1 MLKKFD
7 FKNTDTRVRRYIVPQ
22 RIVLTRGEV
31 ENAECLLTYRDRQIQ
46 LQERELMTMRKDS
59 AILLDFGC
67 EFHGGAEISVY
78 RVKGAEAATL
88 RLCFG
93 ESAMEALSHLGEKG
107 ACNDHI
113 ARDFTVDVKSYS
125 TNEYTM
131 TGYRFLLIELLT
143 DCVVTVK
150 TVQGV
155 FVYQPYE
162 YDGSFRCSDD
172 RLNEIYDV
180 SAYTCHLCM
189 QNQLWDGIKRDR
201 LVWIGDMSP
210 ELKTIKYVWGEKPEI
225 YNGLRLAAVDA
236 ELPRWANTMATYS
249 LWWLINLEEWCFH
262 NNNYTYLEEQKDYT
276 LGLIRQVLENIDNT
290 GRFTAGTFIDWPT
303 KDKKASAEATRA
315 LVILCMNAAEKMS
328 RYFGEEALAEEC
340 VQARARAAAGTA
352 DCGGFKQL
360 AALMQLTGIADE
372 NGVQVLQ
379 TGGAKGFSTF
389 MSYYILTAM
398 AQVCTT
404 EETLT
409 ALRDY
414 YGAMLDLG
422 ATTFWED
429 FDIAWAENACRLDEV
444 CPEGKSDIHGDNGNY
459 CYVGYRHSLCHGWSS
474 GPVPFL
480 TEHVLGVNITGAGC
494 SKIEITPHLGNLA
507 WAEGSI
513 ATPKGK
519 VTIAHK
525 KLADGTVETKVDAP
539 AGVEIVLA

>member
-1 MLKKFD
+1 MLKNFD
-7 FKNTDTRVRRYIVPQ
+7 FKNTDTRVRRYIIPQ

-31 ENAECLLTYRDRQIQ
+31 ENAECLLAYRDRQIQ
-46 LQERELMTMRKDS
+46 LQERSLMTLKKGS
-59 AILLDFGC
+59 AVLLDFGS
-67 EFHGGAEISVY
+67 EFHGGAEVSVHG
-78 RVKGAEAATL
+78 VKGADFATL

-93 ESAMEALSHLGEKG
+93 ESVMEALSHLGEKG

-113 ARDFTVDVKSYS
+113 ARDFTVDVKPYS
-125 TNEYTM
+125 TNEYAM
-131 TGYRFLLIELLT
+131 TGYRFLLLELLT
-143 DCVVTVK
+143 DCTVTVK

-155 FVYQPYE
+155 FVYQPYD
-162 YDGSFRCSDD
+162 YVGSFSCSDD
-172 RLNEIYDV
+172 RLNAIYDTA
-180 SAYTCHLCM
+180 AYTCHLCL

-210 ELKTIKYVWGEKPEI
+210 ELKTIKYVWGEVPEI
-225 YNGLRLAAVDA
+225 YSGLRLAAEDA

-249 LWWLINLEEWCFH
+249 LWWLINLEEWCFY
-262 NNNYTYLEEQKDYT
+262 NNNYTYLEEQKAYT
-276 LGLIRQVLENIDNT
+276 LGLIRQVLGFIDEK

-303 KDKKASAEATRA
+303 KDKPASAEATRA

-328 RYFGEEALAEEC
+328 RYFGEENLAAEC
-340 VQARARAAAGTA
+340 AQARARAAEGTA

-372 NGVQVLQ
+372 NGRTVLQ
-379 TGGAKGFSTF
+379 TGGATGFSTF

-404 EETLT
+404 EETLA
-409 ALRDY
+409 ALREY

-429 FDIAWAENACRLDEV
+429 FDIRWAENACRLDEV

-480 TEHVLGVNITGAGC
+480 TEHVLGVKVTGAGC
-494 SKIEITPHLGNLA
+494 SKIEITPHLGDLA

-513 ATPKGK
+513 ATPMGK
-519 VTIAHK
+519 VSIAHSK
-525 KLADGTVETKVDAP
+525 QPDGTVKTEVDAP
-539 AGVEIVLA
+539 DGIEIVLA